1 MEEAE
6 GGVVGGELVLA
17 VGGVKVVSLY
27 VIRCM
32 YFK

>member
-6 GGVVGGELVLA
+6 GEVVRGGLVLA

-27 VIRCM
+27 VICRVC
-32 YFK
+32 FK

>member
-6 GGVVGGELVLA
+6 GGVAGGELVLS
-17 VGGVKVVSLY
+17 VGGMKVVSLY
-27 VIRCM
+27 VIRCV